1 MDSAGVIP
9 EINSTLPPVPH
20 FPFTAIAS
28 PGGVTANANG
38 GVMTSG
44 HPSARKQL
52 KPLQIENSGSLK
64 RNNLCNSIGANKL
77 QQQLMSQ
84 PTSDFGGNSDQH

>member
-20 FPFTAIAS
+20 FSFTATAS
-28 PGGVTANANG
+28 PGGGNSSANAAITN
-38 GVMTSG
+38 S

-52 KPLQIENSGSLK
+52 KPLAVEANGALM
-64 RNNLCNSIGANKL
+64 RNNLYSNSMGGSKL
-77 QQQLMSQ
+77 QK
-84 PTSDFGGNSDQH
+84 